1 MDIQKRLLKFVTT
14 ANWILFFAV
23 SFLGIIFSTPR
34 FAGGIIFGGLIV
46 TVNFHLL
53 SRTLGSFFKP
63 PIVSPHQVVLA
74 KYYIRFII
82 SGFILF
88 VLISKHLVDPIGL
101 LIGLSVVGA
110 SILLATICEIKKLIF
125 KEAL

>member
-1 MDIQKRLLKFVTT
+1 
-14 ANWILFFAV
+14 
-23 SFLGIIFSTPR
+23 
-34 FAGGIIFGGLIV
+34 
-46 TVNFHLL
+46 
-53 SRTLGSFFKP
+53 
-63 PIVSPHQVVLA
+63 VVLA